1 MDAGEL
7 RSLAPEAFAAFD
19 TVWATVETVDPSIV
33 AMVRTQV
40 AAALEGAPLDTS
52 VPTAVARFAERF
64 VVDVSAITPDMRAA
78 AMTELGADAFDTV
91 QALYVF
97 DWKTRLDAAFRQCF
111 ATDGVPAAPA
121 PPASSLWDACEAMF
135 AAVARARALDPL
147 TTEMVRLR
155 GARAHD
161 CRLCKSLRAVRPAND
176 GVDETT
182 YDQIDVYED
191 SALSERHKVALR
203 LTDALIWQPTAYP
216 DGLVGA
222 LHEQFTPAETV
233 ELLFDVARNAANKIA
248 VAFGADDPH
257 VTAGVEYFDTDDDG
271 ALHYGLVP
279 TDPSTSDATTGSR

>member
-1 MDAGEL
+1 
-7 RSLAPEAFAAFD
+7 
-19 TVWATVETVDPSIV
+19 VWATAATIDPPIVD
-33 AMVRTQV
+33 MVRAQV
-40 AAALEGAPLDTS
+40 AAALEGTPLDTAA
-52 VPTAVARFAERF
+52 PAAAARFAEQF
-64 VVDVSAITPDMRAA
+64 VVDVSAITPDLRAA
-78 AMTELGADAFDTV
+78 AMTALGANAFDTV

-111 ATDGVPAAPA
+111 ATDGMPAAPA
-121 PPASSLWDACEAMF
+121 APAASLWDACEAMF

-147 TTEMVRLR
+147 TTEVVRLR

-182 YDQIDVYED
+182 YEQIDVYED

-216 DGLVGA
+216 DGLVA
-222 LHEQFTPAETV
+222 AVHEQFTSDEVV

-257 VTAGVEYFDTDDDG
+257 VADGVEFFDTDDTG

-279 TDPSTSDATTGSR
+279 VPPVNG